1 MNSRIAAL
9 LFAFIIFLP
18 SCGHNPGSLQG
29 PAADTSVNLE
39 YSYGA
44 AIIHMEIA
52 RTATG
57 EGEEETP
64 PVVSYDA
71 HYTVRRADGSRLA
84 WDVVLDN
91 LRLFGESKG
100 KAYPF
105 YSVSFTSDAK
115 GRNIAD
121 MVEHDVAFEDVLHLG
136 GAVLKG
142 LALPLG
148 KTAVGERAM
157 PVQVAA
163 LRSGEME
170 LIFPEPNPAYVYDG
184 MKVVDGH
191 ECLSFSY
198 KGDVTVRQG
207 GVDTPGTL
215 SLTAVRNRGMLPV
228 AETGALA
235 AQNGGQYNCLKLLGK
250 YKCDSVLM
258 VKKVSRST
266 KGTLLDA
273 LRDAPLQTVTEP
285 VGFHYAPAFTKFSA
299 SVGVRIA
306 EEGNRAAGVPVML
319 HLLWV
324 KTAGGA
330 DDLEWALGTTGRKV
344 TGKALHLPAGMD
356 FADSDLED
364 KDFEAFVNGIA
375 VGGIRNNFV
384 VPEGVHRSGDVCMP
398 VGFLLEGSP
407 DGAGLSA
414 DNGYVF
420 LGVKKAGDRRAAVFK
435 ADIDRFTVKD
445 KNTGKEYAGKLSDT
459 RYYDL
464 ETMMPL
470 GSEGRIRLDLGGS
483 VANIRFDF
491 VGYR

>member
-1 MNSRIAAL
+1 MDSRIVAL
-9 LFAFIIFLP
+9 LFLFLSLLP
-18 SCGHNPGSLQG
+18 SCGHNPGNLQG
-29 PAADTSVNLE
+29 PAADASVNLE

-44 AIIHMEIA
+44 AIIHMEITG
-52 RTATG
+52 TATG
-57 EGEEETP
+57 EGEEESP

-71 HYTVRRADGSRLA
+71 HYTVRRADGWRLA
-84 WDVVLDN
+84 WDIVLDN

-136 GAVLKG
+136 DAVLKG

-184 MKVVDGH
+184 MKMVDGH
-191 ECLSFSY
+191 ERLLFSY
-198 KGDVTVRQG
+198 KGGVTVRQG
-207 GVDTPGTL
+207 AVDTPGVL
-215 SLTAVRNRGMLPV
+215 SLTTVRNRGMLPV

-235 AQNGGQYNCLKLLGK
+235 ARNGGQDNSLKLLGK
-250 YKCDSVLM
+250 SQPVPR
-258 VKKVSRST
+258 VIAWRSKKAMP
-266 KGTLLDA
+266 LDT
-273 LRDAPLQTVTEP
+273 LRDAPLQALTEP
-285 VGFHYAPAFTKFSA
+285 VEFRYIPVFTRFSS

-344 TGKALHLPAGMD
+344 TGKALHLSAGTD
-356 FADSDLED
+356 IPGSALED

-384 VPEGVHRSGDVCMP
+384 VPEGVHQSGDVCMP

-407 DGAGLSA
+407 DGTGLSA

-445 KNTGKEYAGKLSDT
+445 KTTGKEYTGKLSDT

-470 GSEGRIRLDLGGS
+470 GSEGRIRLNRGES
-483 VANIRFDF
+483 VVNIRVRFT
-491 VGYR
+491 GHR